1 MCAIIKSKLTK
12 VILLNLYNK
21 RKRVNIMEELK
32 YSQIEIL
39 QLINQYNNTDR
50 KVIKSNLKRILTT
63 HNIKPKQ
70 IISLGYSSANTYAWL
85 SPATNNIPLINQSLE
100 MAVAFNFDVQEFI
113 V

>member
-1 MCAIIKSKLTK
+1 MNTITADIKYTQTE
-12 VILLNLYNK
+12 LLN
-21 RKRVNIMEELK
+21 
-32 YSQIEIL
+32 
-39 QLINQYNNTDR
+39 LINQYSQTPR
-50 KVIKSNLKRILTT
+50 KTIKQNLRHILTT

-70 IISLGYSSANTYAWL
+70 IISLGNTSANTYAWL